1 MARIIDNTRK
11 TTEFKNLIDGDF
23 FMSLGELYIK
33 TEVTAGWF
41 NSLRISDGTPK
52 KTPAEASV
60 EPVDVEITVNSKR

>member
-33 TEVTAGWF
+33 TEVTEHWF
-41 NSLRISDGTPK
+41 NSLRISDGTPTK
-52 KTPAEASV
+52 KAEEASV